1 MLTFTKDGKT
11 LAIKCEVLWSMANA
25 AGDLDV
31 KMKRIRVFADD
42 MEIVFPPKSGSMDG
56 SDADEDG
63 DGDGDDGTQGST
75 GGSNP

>member
-1 MLTFTKDGKT
+1 
-11 LAIKCEVLWSMANA
+11 MANA

-56 SDADEDG
+56 SGADDNGADG
-63 DGDGDDGTQGST
+63 DGDQGNP